1 MIEKTEGIVLHSFK
15 YGESKI
21 IVDMFTR
28 KKGRLSFIVTVPKT
42 AKGRLKKQYF
52 QPMTLLEIEC
62 EVRQCIQL
70 QKLKDARILV
80 PYVSIPSSPD
90 KLAIT
95 LFIAEFLYHS
105 LRSEQHDEPLFEYI
119 ADSVQWLDAVTEG
132 YANFHLTFLMRM
144 SRFRGFYP
152 NLVEGG
158 EERDSMFF
166 DLREGRFCSVAPTHR
181 DFLQPDEARLIHL
194 MMRMDYPTMHLFR
207 LSRTDR
213 HRITDV
219 LLQYYKQHLPDFPE
233 LKSLAVLQQLW

>member
-1 MIEKTEGIVLHSFK
+1 MIEKTEGIVLHSIK

-28 KKGRLSFIVTVPKT
+28 KLGRLSFIVTVPKT

-52 QPMTLLEIEC
+52 QPMTLLELEC
-62 EVRQCIQL
+62 EVRQRTQL

-80 PYVSIPSSPD
+80 PYMSIPSSPE

-105 LRSEQHDEPLFEYI
+105 LRSEQHDEPLFDYV
-119 ADSVQWLDAVTEG
+119 ADSVQWLDAATEG

-144 SRFRGFYP
+144 SRFLGFYP
-152 NLVEGG
+152 NLEGY
-158 EERDSMFF
+158 EEQSVF
-166 DLREGRFCSVAPTHR
+166 DLRSGCFSLQVPTHR

-213 HRITDV
+213 HRIMDV
-219 LLQYYKQHLPDFPE
+219 LLQYYQQHLPDFPE